1 MITPYDNIR
10 IIASEKRPYFSFY
23 ARSIEMSAYFIK
35 DCYLH
40 EIIDMIYGQKRFC
53 TFVRPHKIVKRR

>member
-23 ARSIEMSAYFIK
+23 TRSIEMSAYFQK
-35 DCYLH
+35 DCYLN
-40 EIIDMIYGQKRFC
+40 EIIDMVYGQKRFC

>member
-1 MITPYDNIR
+1 MIIPYDNIR
-10 IIASEKRPYFSFY
+10 IIASERRQYFSLC
-23 ARSIEMSAYFIK
+23 AQSLEMSAYFQK